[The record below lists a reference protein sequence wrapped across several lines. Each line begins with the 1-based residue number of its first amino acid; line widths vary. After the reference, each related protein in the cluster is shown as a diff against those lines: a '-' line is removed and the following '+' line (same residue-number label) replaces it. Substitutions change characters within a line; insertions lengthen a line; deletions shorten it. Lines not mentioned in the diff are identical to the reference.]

1 MAIRL
6 VTDSTS
12 NLDQDTLRDLGITVI
27 PLTVHFPT
35 ESFKE
40 NEISCRCFYDKLAAS
55 SVIPT
60 SSQPSPGE
68 IEEVFSDLVASGD
81 DVLGVFISSGVSGT
95 YENAL
100 AARANILSGQPRA
113 RIEIVD
119 SLTTAMALGIVV
131 LEAAREAQIGRSYSE
146 VVACARHLV
155 SKVQFNFIP
164 VSLEHLRKGGR
175 IGGATALLGTLLD
188 IKPILYYNQGKTAIK
203 DKVRSTKAAIAR
215 MISLLE
221 RDYNTTGIKYV
232 IVQHINNL
240 PGAKEVAAL
249 VRDRLGLDP
258 SIVEVFPVVGMHV
271 GPGSVGI
278 IYCLEG

>member
-1 MAIRL
+1 MAIKV
-6 VTDSTS
+6 VTDSTA
-12 NLDQDTLRDLGITVI
+12 NLDQETLKKLDIKVI

-40 NEISCRCFYDKLAAS
+40 NEISCRCFYDKLAQS
-55 SVIPT
+55 PVIPT

-68 IEEVFSDLVASGD
+68 IEDVFSDLVAAGD

-95 YENAL
+95 YENAMS
-100 AARANILSGQPRA
+100 ARQSILSRLPQA
-113 RIEIVD
+113 KIEIVD

-131 LEAAREAQIGRSYSE
+131 LEAAREVQIGRSFSE
-146 VVACARHLV
+146 VAATARHLV
-155 SKVQFNFIP
+155 GRVHFNFIP
-164 VSLEHLRKGGR
+164 VSLEYLRKGGR
-175 IGGATALLGTLLD
+175 IGGATALIGSLLD
-188 IKPILYYNQGKTAIK
+188 IKPILYYNNGKTAIR
-203 DKVRSTKAAIAR
+203 DKVRSTKAAISR

-221 RDYNTTGIKYV
+221 RDYINTGLKYV

-240 PGAKEVAAL
+240 PGAREVAAL
-249 VRDRLGLDP
+249 VRERLGVEP
-258 SIVEVFPVVGMHV
+258 RIVEVFPVVGMHV

>member
-1 MAIRL
+1 MAIKL

-12 NLDQDTLRDLGITVI
+12 NLDQATLKELDIKVI

-40 NEISCRCFYDKLAAS
+40 NEISCRCFYDKLS
-55 SVIPT
+55 QSPVIPT

-68 IEEVFSDLVASGD
+68 IEDVFSDLVASGD

-95 YENAL
+95 YENAMS
-100 AARANILSGQPRA
+100 ARHSILSRLPQA
-113 RIEIVD
+113 KIEIVD

-131 LEAAREAQIGRSYSE
+131 LEAAREVQIGCSFNE
-146 VVACARHLV
+146 VVATARHLV
-155 SKVQFNFIP
+155 DRVSFNFIP
-164 VSLEHLRKGGR
+164 VSLEYLRKGGR
-175 IGGATALLGTLLD
+175 IGGATALLGSLLD
-188 IKPILYYNQGKTAIK
+188 IKPILYYNNGKTAVR
-203 DKVRSTKAAIAR
+203 DKVRSTKAAISR
-215 MISLLE
+215 MISFLE
-221 RDYNTTGIKYV
+221 RDYHNTGLKYV

-240 PGAKEVAAL
+240 PGAREVAAL
-249 VRDRLGLDP
+249 VRERLGVEP
-258 SIVEVFPVVGMHV
+258 SIIEVFPVVGMHV